1 MGSIIVVVTEYRR
14 ALVISALSY
23 KTMTIP
29 VQPTKH
35 LNIPTVVV
43 RHENEVPLWTVEDVA
58 AWVSRVGFQSFS
70 LVFSDLG
77 VDGDMLL
84 QLTEAEIRDDV
95 GLNNGIL
102 RKRFMREL
110 KELKKNADYTSCDGG
125 LMANFLSKISQDFK
139 VYAYNM
145 ILKELSLDFMQR
157 LSSVDLDDMLVDAG
171 VDSAIH
177 RHKIIE
183 AVLSM
188 DDEDTGLSDS
198 GISEQGHDV
207 YISSPDTGG
216 AELASLIQIQLGMR
230 CGDMSIMAECHHAD
244 TVSER
249 SLATIRDARHYLLIL
264 LPGGLDTVICR
275 RRGRL
280 YRELVTA
287 VSAGVKIIPVTLEFI
302 WPSAESLPEEIRPL
316 SSFNGVR
323 WIHDYQDACIDK
335 LERFIRGESSRVSS
349 PFNLRRD
356 VSQSSS
362 SPMMY
367 HKAALKNRAV
377 SHETVFSS
385 QST

>member
-70 LVFSDLG
+70 SVFSDLG

-102 RKRFMREL
+102 GKRFMREL

-188 DDEDTGLSDS
+188 DEEDTGLSDS

-207 YISSPDTGG
+207 YISSPDT
-216 AELASLIQIQLGMR
+216 
-230 CGDMSIMAECHHAD
+230 
-244 TVSER
+244 
-249 SLATIRDARHYLLIL
+249 
-264 LPGGLDTVICR
+264 VISR
-275 RRGRL
+275 RQGRL
-280 YRELVTA
+280 
-287 VSAGVKIIPVTLEFI
+287 I
-302 WPSAESLPEEIRPL
+302 WPSAESLPEEIRAL

-362 SPMMY
+362 TPTPVNLLSSSSPMMY